1 MRLFQCDYTGGCH
14 PEILKTLASTN
25 SLSLPGYCED
35 DLCLEAEKLI
45 LKASGLSEKEAS
57 VFWLAS
63 GTLANLSVI
72 DAFLSS
78 NEAVICATT
87 AHIYVAE
94 GGAIEACG
102 HPMISLPENDGKI
115 SAEQIEN
122 ACANYRSLSPIERCH
137 LSRPAGVY
145 ISFPT
150 EKGTIYSRSELKE
163 ISETCHR
170 NNLFLYVDG
179 ARLAYGLAASDV
191 TLKEIAALTDAFYI
205 GGTKCGAL
213 IGEAVV
219 IKNPIVRERY
229 LGVLRMRGGLIAKGR
244 LIGAAFK
251 TFFSQDLYFEIGKK
265 AVQQAQLLA
274 SAFKAK
280 GIPMASESP
289 TNQIFPILDE
299 SLCERLGKEFRFQEW
314 GRTPG
319 GKFIVRFCTSWSTS
333 DEDISALLTFLESE

>member
-14 PEILKTLASTN
+14 PEILNTLTSTN

-35 DLCLEAEKLI
+35 ELCLEAEKLI
-45 LKASGLSEKEAS
+45 LKASGLSETEAS
-57 VFWLAS
+57 VFWLSS

-78 NEAVICATT
+78 NDAVICAKT
-87 AHIYVAE
+87 AHIAVAE

-102 HPMISLPENDGKI
+102 RSIIQLSEQGGKI
-115 SAEQIEN
+115 SADQIEK
-122 ACANYRSLSPIERCH
+122 ACKEYRDLSPVERCH
-137 LSRPAGVY
+137 LTRPAGVY

-163 ISETCHR
+163 ISEACHR
-170 NNLFLYVDG
+170 NNLFLYLDG

-191 TLKEIAALTDAFYI
+191 TLEEIASLTDAFYI

-219 IKNPIVRERY
+219 IKNPIIRERY

-244 LIGAAFK
+244 LMGAAFK
-251 TFFSQDLYFEIGKK
+251 TFFEQGLYFEIGKK
-265 AVQQAQLLA
+265 AVQQAQRLA
-274 SAFKAK
+274 EAFKAK
-280 GIPMASESP
+280 GIPLFSESP
-289 TNQIFPILDE
+289 TNQIFPIIDE
-299 SLCERLGKEFRFQEW
+299 SLYERLSKEFRFQEW
-314 GRTPG
+314 GRTPD
-319 GKFIVRFCTSWSTS
+319 GKYVVRFCTSWSTT
-333 DEDISALLTFLESE
+333 DEDVSALLDFLETL